1 MLSPS
6 TLCIRVPSTLAWGR
20 NNVRELRAQRRHVL
34 RDDGRGSILTASPF
48 SYSRAIIVPAVDYSG
63 SSTNCCINIWY
74 LVNVV
79 RVISV
84 SYETN

>member
-34 RDDGRGSILTASPF
+34 RDGGRGLILRASPF
-48 SYSRAIIVPAVDYSG
+48 SYSNTIGPAADYSSG
-63 SSTNCCINIWY
+63 SSTNY
-74 LVNVV
+74 
-79 RVISV
+79 
-84 SYETN
+84 